1 MKVGDFKYGAKVGC
15 INSPTMDL
23 KFAWETYSPRTT
35 SVSRYLSFMVLSLKN
50 RDAVYQLGKLEI
62 LGLHQKKRNMGM
74 FLQLYQQ
81 IPRLEHWNEC
91 KTIP

>member
-1 MKVGDFKYGAKVGC
+1 M
-15 INSPTMDL
+15 
-23 KFAWETYSPRTT
+23 
-35 SVSRYLSFMVLSLKN
+35 
-50 RDAVYQLGKLEI
+50 YQLGKLEI

-74 FLQLYQQ
+74 FLQLNQQ